1 MELFHLNDMIKGWF
15 IGDFEPTL
23 LKTQDFEIAVKR
35 YKKGD
40 YESAHF
46 HKLAEEFTIIV
57 SGEVLM
63 NNVKYSEN
71 DIIKINKNETT
82 DFKAITDV
90 ITVVVKVPSSK
101 NDKYE
106 AY

>member
-15 IGDFEPTL
+15 IGDFEHTL
-23 LKTQDFEIAVKR
+23 LKTQDFEIALKR

-71 DIIKINKNETT
+71 DIIKIHKNETT

>member
-1 MELFHLNDMIKGWF
+1 MIKGWF

-23 LKTQDFEIAVKR
+23 LKTQDFEIALKR

>member
-1 MELFHLNDMIKGWF
+1 
-15 IGDFEPTL
+15 
-23 LKTQDFEIAVKR
+23 
-35 YKKGD
+35 
-40 YESAHF
+40 
-46 HKLAEEFTIIV
+46 LAEEFTIIV

>member
-23 LKTQDFEIAVKR
+23 LKTQDFEIALKR